1 MPSPQERVV
10 GADELT
16 DAEAEAVA
24 QAIDIY
30 RAAPTSPLL
39 FHTVPVRNEAGKLY
53 EVRFFA
59 DGELQRPLSVIRVAD
74 DGALAP
80 MEDLA

>member
-1 MPSPQERVV
+1 MPSPQTRVV
-10 GADELT
+10 GADQLT

-30 RAAPTSPLL
+30 AASPTSPLS
-39 FHTVPVRNEAGKLY
+39 FHTVPMRNQAGRLY

-59 DGELQRPLSVIRVAD
+59 DGELQHPLSVIRVSD

-80 MEDLA
+80 IDDLP